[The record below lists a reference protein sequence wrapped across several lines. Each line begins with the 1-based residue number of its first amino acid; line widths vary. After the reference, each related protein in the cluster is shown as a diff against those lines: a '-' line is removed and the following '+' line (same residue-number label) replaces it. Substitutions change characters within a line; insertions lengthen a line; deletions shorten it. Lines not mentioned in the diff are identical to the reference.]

1 MIEDAVREWP
11 AALDA
16 PVTADVAVPDVVSR
30 HQQSAPV
37 KIVALARDLGLRVWT
52 EPLPESLSGKL
63 VRDAERG
70 GPSGWA
76 IVVNARHVKV
86 RRRFTIAHEI
96 AHFLLHRDVAT
107 GGVQDD
113 AFYRSHLS
121 GAIETEANRFAAQL
135 LMPWPLIRA
144 LNSEGVTE
152 IRDLA
157 ARLEVSETAMRIR
170 LGLPT

>member
-1 MIEDAVREWP
+1 MIEHALRADEADAG
-11 AALDA
+11 A
-16 PVTADVAVPDVVSR
+16 PHAVVPGAVSR

-37 KIVALARDLGLRVWT
+37 KIVAIARDLGLRVWT
-52 EPLPESLSGKL
+52 EPLPDALSGKL
-63 VRDAERG
+63 VRDPERAG
-70 GPSGWA
+70 ASGWA
-76 IVVNARHVKV
+76 IIVNAQHVKA

-96 AHFLLHRDVAT
+96 AHFLLHRDQALQ
-107 GGVQDD
+107 GVQDD

-135 LMPWPLIRA
+135 LMPWPLIRS
-144 LNSEGVTE
+144 LNAEGVTE